1 MTRFQKSL
9 GLMVLAASVA
19 LAQVPKDIAAKL
31 VDMGRNVCPADTAK
45 LYRQF
50 QPTAPYPDVKVERD
64 VHYGPG
70 DREILDVFSPEKGG
84 GNRPVLIY
92 VAGGAGNKIEQVP
105 DGEAFYDNIMLWAL
119 KNGMTGVNVQRGGGG
134 AEWDDAAKQ
143 IAKMVDWVHNNIA
156 KYKGNPNRVFI
167 WAHSAG
173 NPPTGTYIGRPELY
187 PSYGIGLKGAILM
200 SPAAF
205 NIAPVTVGGGG
216 PGGGRGTAGGGA
228 PGGGARA
235 GGPPAGGCPTG
246 GAFGGGA
253 RGGAPGGGAGAK
265 GGPGGGPGGPG
276 GAAAK
281 GTGGRGPGGGGGG
294 GRGPVDPA
302 VQLTRSTLPGLKA
315 AKISF
320 FLATAELDP
329 ANMASFVDTVKDQ
342 LCMAGQPCP
351 KVTVAVFKDH
361 SHMSEV
367 FSPGSPDTSVS
378 GPVLKWMKSVK

>member
-1 MTRFQKSL
+1 MSRFQKSF
-9 GLMVLAASVA
+9 GLIVVAASVA

-50 QPTAPYPDVKVERD
+50 QPTAPYAGIKVERD

-105 DGEAFYDNIMLWAL
+105 DGETFYDNIMLWAL
-119 KNGMTGVNVQRGGGG
+119 KNGMTGVNVQRGGTGP
-134 AEWDDAAKQ
+134 EWDDAAKQ
-143 IAKMVDWVHNNIA
+143 IAKMVDWVHTNIA

-167 WAHSAG
+167 WSHSAG
-173 NPPTGTYIGRPELY
+173 NPPVGTYIGRPELY

-235 GGPPAGGCPTG
+235 GGPPIGGCPTPG

-253 RGGAPGGGAGAK
+253 RGG
-265 GGPGGGPGGPG
+265 GGPGGPG
-276 GAAAK
+276 AAK
-281 GTGGRGPGGGGGG
+281 GTDAAKGGGGRGR

-302 VQLTRSTLPGLKA
+302 VQLARSTLPGLKA

-320 FLATAELDP
+320 FLAYADLDP
-329 ANMASFVDTVKDQ
+329 ANMGSFIDTLKDQ
-342 LCMAGQPCP
+342 LTMAGNHP
-351 KVTVAVFKDH
+351 TVAVFKDH

-378 GPVLKWMKSVK
+378 GPILKWMKSVK